1 MQMQPL
7 GHHKDLQALLG
18 KLKEYLAT
26 RLSQC
31 SQTRRQ
37 LGQVQ
42 VAKERMEALLV
53 LASHESAFLDVMEF
67 LNKLENGS
75 DKPQGDFLGADLLPP
90 LAETNEL
97 MEQ

>member
-1 MQMQPL
+1 
-7 GHHKDLQALLG
+7 
-18 KLKEYLAT
+18 
-26 RLSQC
+26 
-31 SQTRRQ
+31 
-37 LGQVQ
+37 
-42 VAKERMEALLV
+42 MEALLA
-53 LASHESAFLDVMEF
+53 LASQESAFLDVMEF